1 MRMTDIDR
9 DGFVRLLK
17 DLISIDSVNPCL
29 SPAHR
34 GEAEIGRYV
43 ADRLSRDG
51 VAVRFQDV
59 VGDRRNVIGRIDGGR
74 EGKKLLVVAH
84 MDTVGVDT
92 MAIPPFEP
100 VIVGDRMYGRGSSDT
115 KAGLAAMLSLASI
128 MSGERREMGGELTVA
143 ATVDEE
149 YRAEGIEA
157 LVNDIEADAAI
168 VMEPTGMVAIIAHKG
183 FAWQE
188 FRVAG
193 RAAHGSDYEGGVDAI
208 MRAGRLLAELS
219 ALNESLKKRTHPLL
233 GPPSLHAS
241 QIDGG
246 EGWSTYPASCLLTV
260 ERRTVPSET
269 KKRVKEEFLGI
280 VDRLAD
286 EGIVVQTEM
295 HFFRPASEIPPDEEI
310 VRCLQG
316 AGEQVGFEIPTG
328 GMAAWPEAGPLNQA
342 GIPSVVFGTKGCK
355 GHEANEFVDLSS
367 AIECGNVLLACV
379 RRFLR

>member
-1 MRMTDIDR
+1 MAGINR

-29 SPAHR
+29 SPAHK
-34 GEAEIGRYV
+34 GEAEVGRYV

-51 VAVRFQDV
+51 IAVRFQEV
-59 VGDRRNVIGRIDGGR
+59 IGDRRNVIGRIDGGR

-115 KAGLAAMLSLASI
+115 KAGLAAMLSVASI
-128 MSGERREMGGELTVA
+128 MSEEWREMGGELTVA
-143 ATVDEE
+143 GTVDEE

-157 LVNDIEADAAI
+157 LVNEIEADAAI

-219 ALNESLKKRTHPLL
+219 ALNESLKKRVHPLL

-241 QIDGG
+241 QINGG
-246 EGWSTYPASCLLTV
+246 EGWSTYPASCILTV
-260 ERRTVPSET
+260 ERRTVPGET

-286 EGIVVQTEM
+286 EGIEVQTEM

-316 AGEQVGFEIPTG
+316 AGEQVGIEIPTG
-328 GMAAWPEAGPLNQA
+328 GMAAWPEAGSLNQA

-367 AIECGNVLLACV
+367 AIECGTILLACV